1 MSFANLIAY
10 GLTIPE
16 CRDMNKIREMAANA
30 KVKDYVPKKIKV
42 KLPGEEEKKDEP
54 EPAAPED
61 EDLIVQL

>member
-1 MSFANLIAY
+1 MVAY

-16 CRDMNKIREMAANA
+16 CRDVNKVREMAVNTKA
-30 KVKDYVPKKIKV
+30 KDYVPKKIKV

-61 EDLIVQL
+61 EELIVQL